1 MDRIQVG
8 NLAVAVSD
16 AGDGPP
22 VVLLHGLA
30 CGKRMWFHQIR
41 ALRRRFRVIAYDL
54 RGHGQT
60 DAPAVATEYS
70 AAHLARDLVG
80 VLDALDIKQAA
91 IVGFSLGGGPAL
103 ALAASKPER
112 VSRLVLADVG
122 AGADDPV
129 KIEGMARRWGALIG
143 QGEIDELV
151 CDMLRSEL
159 FKVYA
164 RRSPRR
170 REHMAALIRAT
181 PIDGLRFT
189 LSEVLAKRKSLF
201 RLSGVLKSVR
211 APTLVMVGEL
221 DYVCSKA
228 SRLMAQAIPGATLKI
243 IKNSGHMSPI
253 EQPAA
258 FTAAL
263 MEFLGWRRNLPSRR
277 VTLHAARIGGGAAA
291 RADAGRGGE
300 AAFRPVRADLDLVA
314 AALELV
320 DGLFRH
326 AAFDHQ
332 QAGMRGARPERARE
346 MLGMPGRRVDRFLHI
361 HAGVDMTQEELRD
374 PLILAVAAG
383 RAPGEV
389 RLAVAQRHR
398 R

>member
-1 MDRIQVG
+1 MRKIQVG

-16 AGDGPP
+16 TGDGPP
-22 VVLLHGLA
+22 VLLLHGLA

-60 DAPAVATEYS
+60 DAPQLATDYS
-70 AAHLARDLVG
+70 AAHLVRDLVG
-80 VLDALDIKQAA
+80 VLDALKIPQAA

-143 QGEIDELV
+143 QGDIDELV
-151 CDMLRSEL
+151 CDMLRSE
-159 FKVYA
+159 FYKVYA
-164 RRSPRR
+164 GRSARR

-201 RLSGVLKSVR
+201 RLTGMLKSVR
-211 APTLVMVGEL
+211 APTLVVAGEL
-221 DYVCSKA
+221 NYVCSKA

-263 MEFLGWRRNLPSRR
+263 MEFLG
-277 VTLHAARIGGGAAA
+277 AAR
-291 RADAGRGGE
+291 
-300 AAFRPVRADLDLVA
+300 
-314 AALELV
+314 
-320 DGLFRH
+320 
-326 AAFDHQ
+326 
-332 QAGMRGARPERARE
+332 
-346 MLGMPGRRVDRFLHI
+346 
-361 HAGVDMTQEELRD
+361 
-374 PLILAVAAG
+374 
-383 RAPGEV
+383 
-389 RLAVAQRHR
+389 
-398 R
+398 

>member
-1 MDRIQVG
+1 MARIQVG

-41 ALRRRFRVIAYDL
+41 ALRRHFRVIAYDQ

-60 DAPAVATEYS
+60 DAPQLATDYS

-80 VLDALDIKQAA
+80 VLDVLKIPQAA

-122 AGADDPV
+122 GRAAAPGE
-129 KIEGMARRWGALIG
+129 IRGRGRRWGALIG

-164 RRSPRR
+164 RRSARR
-170 REHMAALIRAT
+170 REHMVSLIRAT

-201 RLSGVLKSVR
+201 RLSGVLKSVHV
-211 APTLVMVGEL
+211 PTLVMVGEL

-228 SRLMAQAIPGATLKI
+228 SRLMAQVIPGATLKI

-258 FTAAL
+258 FTATL
-263 MEFLGWRRNLPSRR
+263 MEFLQP
-277 VTLHAARIGGGAAA
+277 A
-291 RADAGRGGE
+291 
-300 AAFRPVRADLDLVA
+300 
-314 AALELV
+314 
-320 DGLFRH
+320 
-326 AAFDHQ
+326 
-332 QAGMRGARPERARE
+332 
-346 MLGMPGRRVDRFLHI
+346 
-361 HAGVDMTQEELRD
+361 
-374 PLILAVAAG
+374 
-383 RAPGEV
+383 
-389 RLAVAQRHR
+389 
-398 R
+398 

>member
-1 MDRIQVG
+1 MEKIQVG
-8 NLAVAVSD
+8 SLAVAVSD

-41 ALRRRFRVIAYDL
+41 ALRRHFRVIAYDL

-60 DAPAVATEYS
+60 DAPQLATEYS
-70 AAHLARDLVG
+70 AAHLARDLVR
-80 VLDALDIKQAA
+80 VLDIPRAA
-91 IVGFSLGGGPAL
+91 TVGSARGGGPAL

-129 KIEGMARRWGALIG
+129 KIEGMARRWVTLIR

-170 REHMAALIRAT
+170 REHMAALIRST

-201 RLSGVLKSVR
+201 RLSGVLKSVQ

-228 SRLMAQAIPGATLKI
+228 SRLMAQAIHGATLKI

-263 MEFLGWRRNLPSRR
+263 MEFLEP
-277 VTLHAARIGGGAAA
+277 T
-291 RADAGRGGE
+291 
-300 AAFRPVRADLDLVA
+300 
-314 AALELV
+314 
-320 DGLFRH
+320 
-326 AAFDHQ
+326 
-332 QAGMRGARPERARE
+332 
-346 MLGMPGRRVDRFLHI
+346 
-361 HAGVDMTQEELRD
+361 
-374 PLILAVAAG
+374 
-383 RAPGEV
+383 
-389 RLAVAQRHR
+389 
-398 R
+398 